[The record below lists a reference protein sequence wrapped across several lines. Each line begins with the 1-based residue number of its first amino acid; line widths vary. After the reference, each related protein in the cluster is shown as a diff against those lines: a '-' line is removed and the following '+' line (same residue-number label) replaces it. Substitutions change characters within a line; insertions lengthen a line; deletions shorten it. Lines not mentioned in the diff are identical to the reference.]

1 MKVKERDK
9 LDVAEMKC
17 LRSMCGV
24 TRMDRVRNEVVRE
37 RVGVPEKMSN
47 R

>member
-1 MKVKERDK
+1 MREREK

-24 TRMDRVRNEVVRE
+24 TRMDRVRNEVVRG
-37 RVGVPEKMSN
+37 RVRVPEN
-47 R
+47 LNLGV